1 MDVMKA
7 IETRRSVRSYLPTP
21 VEQEKLTLVLEAA
34 RLSPSAVNAQNWKII
49 AVRDPEKMKLMFE
62 ASFEQPSMGE
72 ASCAIVVC
80 ATSGRFMDC
89 GQSTETV
96 NPCIAMSYMLL
107 EAHELGLG
115 MCWMGHF
122 KEDAVKE
129 ALGIPTEARVIAISP
144 LGHPAEMPE
153 ARGRKPADEV
163 ISYDKY

>member
-7 IETRRSVRSYLPTP
+7 IETRRSIRKYLPAP
-21 VEQEKLTLVLEAA
+21 VEQEKLALVLEAA
-34 RLSPSAVNAQNWKII
+34 RLSPSAVNAQNWKFI
-49 AVRDPEKMKLMFE
+49 AVREPKKMKLMHA

-72 ASCAIVVC
+72 APCAIAVC
-80 ATSGRFMDC
+80 ATDGRLMDC
-89 GQSTETV
+89 GQSTGTV

-122 KEDAVKE
+122 KEAEVKK
-129 ALGIPTEARVIAISP
+129 ALGIPEEVTVVAISP
-144 LGHPAEMPE
+144 LGYPAEAPE
-153 ARGRKPADEV
+153 SRGRKPADEV